1 MKLTLK
7 MKMRPLTRNKE
18 WLLEQ
23 STEAF
28 KDCVNDWLSAIVQLG
43 EKPNRGN
50 LHNFAY
56 RAIRD
61 KYPQLHSNVIQ
72 DAMNLA
78 IEIYRSWLKNGGEFP
93 EFHSNVIYFKGV
105 DVGIENNG
113 LVVPLMG
120 RRVYLPLYVPK
131 KYKKYLQ
138 YKHGRVIIKR
148 IGKEWYA
155 FISVHVP
162 EKEPIKPVGTIGV
175 DLGYYNLLV
184 ASDERGREAMRVQG
198 DVLIKHKEYLEKLT
212 ARRQQRLMKKF
223 GIYAKTNHKDRRF
236 VNDLNHKIAKE
247 LVLKAR
253 QLNRAIVL
261 EKLKG
266 LKKQK
271 KPKQL
276 RKMLHRWSYAD
287 LISKIT
293 YKAKLYGVPVIFV
306 SPRGTSKTCSNCGYY
321 VKNFKDE
328 RVFKCPKCCFEADR
342 DLNAARNI
350 AKKGFNLISEFFHF
364 KKQGFQH
371 IEEVRE

>member
-1 MKLTLK
+1 M
-7 MKMRPLTRNKE
+7 
-18 WLLEQ
+18 LEQ
-23 STEAF
+23 SIEAF
-28 KDCVNDWLSAIVQLG
+28 KACVNDWLSAIAQLG

-50 LHNFAY
+50 LHRFAY

-61 KYPQLHSNVIQ
+61 KYPQLHSNVVQ

-93 EFHSNVIYFKGV
+93 KFRSDVIYFKGV
-105 DVGIENNG
+105 DVRIENNG

-148 IGKEWYA
+148 VDKDWYA
-155 FISVHVP
+155 LVSVNVP

-184 ASDERGREAMRVQG
+184 ASDEKGRVVMRVQG
-198 DVLIKHKEYLEKLT
+198 DILIRHKEHMERLT
-212 ARRQQRLMKKF
+212 ARRQERLMKKF
-223 GIYAKTNHKDRRF
+223 GIYARTNHKDRRF
-236 VNDLNHKIAKE
+236 VNDLNHKIAKA
-247 LVLKAR
+247 LVLKAK

-266 LKKQK
+266 LKKQRR
-271 KPKQL
+271 PKLL
-276 RKMLHRWSYAD
+276 RKILHLWSYAD
-287 LISKIT
+287 LIAKIV

-321 VKNFKDE
+321 VRTFKDD
-328 RVFKCPKCCFEADR
+328 RVFRCPKCGFVADR
-342 DLNAARNI
+342 DYNASINI
-350 AKKGFNLISEFFHF
+350 AKKGLEELRKRTFLPTLKDEASSP
-364 KKQGFQH
+364 QGW
-371 IEEVRE
+371 